1 MYYMSINKNSMHQVR
16 DQTRL
21 KLYVGFNMS
30 CLPVLLFGKVC
41 HFRNEYLDKI
51 FAKRSKEKIA

>member
-1 MYYMSINKNSMHQVR
+1 M
-16 DQTRL
+16 L

-51 FAKRSKEKIA
+51 FAKKVRRKSHKEKLQYSVFCFI